1 MKIQQFFKKVP
12 LPVKLMLIG
21 IVPLLLLIFLS
32 FQLVREQEKKLN
44 LLNGYIERIH
54 QSSDISKLIYELQTE
69 RRYSFDFALKG
80 GFAAEM
86 TDQRRSTDSAI
97 ALLTQQYSKT
107 LGDFPAYTFLSD
119 LDSTRVRI
127 DRNDMDAN
135 AVMHYYT
142 TAVFRLNTLNTVSA
156 GNNAYLDPI
165 YRELVSQKIL
175 SEMITY
181 LSIMRINIY
190 NVLYTRKYMVET
202 LMGTLGTHDVYKS
215 YEKEFYQK
223 ASPEIL
229 SDFKALMDT
238 SALKPMILYIDTL
251 FKTFKFDSSYNYQQ
265 WWDISVAGMED
276 LRSLQKKI
284 LYNVEN
290 KIRSVYEKAET
301 ERTGTIILV
310 IIMIV
315 LGFAVLA
322 YSIRSITTMLLELKE
337 AAQKIAAGRTDIE
350 LKKLSNDV
358 IGSLSDSIL
367 RIDKA
372 NRSLAVAAE
381 AIGKGEFDVTISP
394 RGNDDILGNAI
405 LRMKDDLQRFTTEMK
420 ELEKRKDNFIT
431 IASHELKTP
440 ITSIKGYVQLLL
452 NMVDDADTKG
462 KVFSN
467 SVLQSS
473 LVTIDKQ
480 VSKLIRLISELLD
493 LSKIETDQFE
503 LALQPFNLNELVEET
518 VRDLRQ
524 TSNRHQINLQNGLE
538 FGIYGDRD
546 RIGQV
551 MMNLLTNAIKYSP
564 NSETIEVAVFQSSQ
578 NTVSVS
584 VKDFGIGIDQKEQE
598 RIFERFYRAQ
608 SDVEQTYP
616 GFGIGLFIVKEIL
629 ERHNGTISVD
639 SEKDKGSTFTFTL
652 PASLQ

>member
-21 IVPLLLLIFLS
+21 MVPLLLLTYLS

-44 LLNGYIERIH
+44 LLHGYIERIH

-80 GFAAEM
+80 GFATQM
-86 TDQRRSTDSAI
+86 IDQRRSTDSAI
-97 ALLTQQYSKT
+97 SLLTAQYSKT

-119 LDSTRVRI
+119 LDSNRVKI
-127 DRNDMDAN
+127 DSNDMDAN

-142 TAVFRLNTLNTVSA
+142 TAVFRLNTLNAVSA

-165 YRELVSQKIL
+165 YQELVSQKIL

-223 ASPEIL
+223 ASPQIL
-229 SDFKALMDT
+229 SAYKALMDT
-238 SALKPMILYIDTL
+238 SALKPTIAYIDAL

-265 WWDISVAGMED
+265 WWDTSVAGMEH
-276 LRSLQKKI
+276 LRTLQKKI
-284 LYNVEN
+284 LNNVEN
-290 KIRSVYEKAET
+290 KINRVYQKAET

-310 IIMIV
+310 IAMII

-337 AAQKIAAGRTDIE
+337 AAQKIAAGRTGIE

-372 NRSLAVAAE
+372 NRSLAMAAE
-381 AIGKGEFDVTISP
+381 AIGKGEFDVTIFP
-394 RGNDDILGNAI
+394 RGKDDILGNAI
-405 LRMKDDLQRFTTEMK
+405 LRMKNDLQHFTTEMK

-440 ITSIKGYVQLLL
+440 ITSIKCYIQLLL
-452 NMVDDADTKG
+452 NMVHDADAKE
-462 KVFSN
+462 KVLSKA
-467 SVLQSS
+467 LLHSS

-493 LSKIETDQFE
+493 LSKIETGQFE
-503 LALQPFNLNELVEET
+503 LTLQEFNLNELVEET
-518 VRDLRQ
+518 VRDLQQ
-524 TSNRHQINLQNGLE
+524 TTSRHQISLQNGLE
-538 FGIYGDRD
+538 FDINGDRD

-551 MMNLLTNAIKYSP
+551 MMNLLANAIKYSP
-564 NSETIEVAVFQSSQ
+564 NSGTIEVAVFQSAKDK
-578 NTVSVS
+578 VSVS
-584 VKDFGIGIDQKEQE
+584 VTDFGIGIDKKEQE
-598 RIFERFYRAQ
+598 KIFERFYREQ
-608 SDVEQTYP
+608 GDVEQTYP
-616 GFGIGLFIVKEIL
+616 GFGIGLFIVREIL
-629 ERHNGTISVD
+629 ERHHGTISVS

-652 PASLQ
+652 PASLR